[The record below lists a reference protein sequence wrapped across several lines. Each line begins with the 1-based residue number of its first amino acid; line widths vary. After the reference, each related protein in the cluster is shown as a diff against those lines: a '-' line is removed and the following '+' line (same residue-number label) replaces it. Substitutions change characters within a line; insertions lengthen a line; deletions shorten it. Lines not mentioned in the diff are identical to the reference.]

1 MTLTKLSALALV
13 SCLLSSCATVGPI
26 EMSGDPAALPP
37 FRTFRVHE
45 EQFAFATDISAEQR
59 AKISA
64 ELRQAAVRA
73 LNGRGYQEVSGDA
86 DVLVTLGAIS
96 RPVLS
101 TESEQQSE
109 GHLQP
114 VDTSVFDTGR
124 SDLPQSE
131 VMPAG
136 VGREGDLILYLLD
149 PATQRALWRASAS
162 GSATTPS
169 EALRRARGTYAEM
182 VAKLPRAAT
191 GPAK

>member
-73 LNGRGYQEVSGDA
+73 LTERGYQEVSGDA

-96 RPVLS
+96 RPVLN
-101 TESEQQSE
+101 TESEQQS
-109 GHLQP
+109 GGPLQP

-124 SDLPQSE
+124 SDLPKSE

>member
-1 MTLTKLSALALV
+1 MTLTKLLALALV
-13 SCLLSSCATVGPI
+13 SSLLPGCASIGPI
-26 EMSGDPAALPP
+26 EMSGDPAALPA

-45 EQFAFATDISAEQR
+45 EQFAFATDISDAQR
-59 AKISA
+59 AQVSTQ
-64 ELRQAAVRA
+64 LRQAAVRA
-73 LNGRGYQEVSGDA
+73 LDERGYQEVSGNA

-96 RPVLS
+96 RPVLN
-101 TESEQQSE
+101 TESEPHS

-169 EALRRARGTYAEM
+169 EALRRARATYAEM
-182 VAKLPRAAT
+182 VAKLPRASG